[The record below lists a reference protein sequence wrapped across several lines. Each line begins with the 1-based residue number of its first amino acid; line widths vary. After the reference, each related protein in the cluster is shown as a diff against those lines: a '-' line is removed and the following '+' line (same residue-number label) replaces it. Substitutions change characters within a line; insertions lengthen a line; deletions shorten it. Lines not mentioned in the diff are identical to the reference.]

1 MPPLNFS
8 LEENFKLACKI
19 TINSSLY
26 RSSVEIYF
34 HFTEV
39 DSSVFS
45 RQGVQIKISWK
56 NYFIW
61 VPRKWHYILSES
73 FYKILMRALFLS
85 LQILQKKVILIAQ
98 AALTLCYTMF
108 LVYAVSIYAVLH
120 LCGSWKW
127 SMFLL
132 YAAVFSH
139 YAVFGQNHS
148 T

>member
-1 MPPLNFS
+1 MCTPPLNFS

-85 LQILQKKVILIAQ
+85 LQILQKKVILIVLDLSFICSRCAIY
-98 AALTLCYTMF
+98 LPHPFPMLHNLEEEKSF
-108 LVYAVSIYAVLH
+108 L
-120 LCGSWKW
+120 KK
-127 SMFLL
+127 LL
-132 YAAVFSH
+132 LQFRNS
-139 YAVFGQNHS
+139 N